1 MVEKIFLW
9 HLKRAEQG
17 YVESQC
23 WIGNMF
29 DKGEDIEEDKEEAF
43 KWFMK
48 AAEKGYAPAQY
59 KLGYMY
65 YNGIGIDK
73 DRNKSYCWYLKSA
86 EQGHI
91 ESQYWVGYMLDKG
104 EGIKEDR
111 KEAYNW
117 YMKAA
122 QQGHLNAQYKLRI
135 YFGEYN
141 YKFVEK
147 THIKTLREKA
157 EQGIEDAQLE
167 LGNMYENGL
176 EVDQDYKEALS
187 WYMKAAELMSEVAVR
202 KVGEFYSNGY
212 GVEADSDK
220 AFEWYMKAEQGW
232 GSESAVDAMSDMV
245 AEGKLEEFITRSEHG
260 DTDAQLKLGYIYEM
274 GIGVS
279 ADFQEALNWYM
290 KAAEQGDSNGQYNV
304 GMMYRDSFYSE
315 IIDQDYKEAIKW
327 LSMAAKQG
335 HDDAQYFLGDMYLKG
350 NGVKQNKYTAFE
362 WFKKAADSGE
372 MLAILDLKSEFG
384 ITENSEEA
392 EIEAV
397 RGNLLL
403 ELGNMYYNGEGVK
416 KNYLKAA
423 EWYQKAVEH
432 GNEEAKSILD
442 KFGKWDENSI
452 LYVHR
457 GTISCQKH
465 DHNII
470 SVTAIF
476 LGKSDK
482 IAKLTVNYCQ
492 DCRKFFIDEVRYEY
506 YRKIYGYLIGNV
518 RFEENGKVY
527 EIDGENLNDSLAA
540 KSPLM
545 LCGYTV
551 NQRDNYSDEE
561 RQYIISRMII
571 RRNLSKSAIARY
583 LSFFIKRNGRIKTNR
598 TAVKKWKKDLAFTLK
613 FDEDKQRKYFMKGVE
628 KWK

>member
-1 MVEKIFLW
+1 MREKIFFW
-9 HLKRAEQG
+9 YLKQAKQG
-17 YVESQC
+17 HIVSQY
-23 WIGNMF
+23 WVGDML

-43 KWFMK
+43 SWFMK
-48 AAEKGYAPAQY
+48 AAENGYAPAQY
-59 KLGYMY
+59 KLGCMY
-65 YNGIGIDK
+65 YNGIGIDV
-73 DRNKSYCWYLKSA
+73 DRNKSFYWYLKSA
-86 EQGHI
+86 EQGVV
-91 ESQYWVGYMLDKG
+91 ESQYWVGNMLDKG
-104 EGIKEDR
+104 EGVKEDR

-122 QQGHLNAQYKLRI
+122 QQGHLNAQYKLKV

-141 YKFVEK
+141 YKVVENN
-147 THIKTLREKA
+147 HFETLKEKA
-157 EQGIEDAQLE
+157 EQGVEDAQLE

-176 EVDQDYKEALS
+176 EVEQDYKEALN
-187 WYMKAAELMSEVAVR
+187 WYMKAAELMSEFAVL
-202 KVGEFYSNGY
+202 KVGEFYLNGY
-212 GVEADSDK
+212 GVEANSDE

-260 DTDAQLKLGYIYEM
+260 DTDAQLKLGYIYEN

-279 ADFQEALNWYM
+279 ADFQEALSWYM

-315 IIDQDYKEAIKW
+315 IIDQDHKEAVKW
-327 LSMAAKQG
+327 LSKAAEQG
-335 HDDAQYFLGDMYLKG
+335 HAAAQYFLGDMYLKG

-372 MLAILDLKSEFG
+372 ALAILDLKSEFG
-384 ITENSEEA
+384 ITEDSEEA
-392 EIEAV
+392 EIEVV

-403 ELGNMYYNGEGVK
+403 ELGNIYYNGLGVK

-423 EWYQKAVEH
+423 EWYHKAAEH
-432 GNEEAKSILD
+432 GNKEAKRLME
-442 KFGKWDENSI
+442 KFGKWDDNSI

-457 GTISCQKH
+457 GTISCQNNH
-465 DHNII
+465 HNII

-476 LGKSDK
+476 LEKSDK
-482 IAKLTVNYCQ
+482 IAELTVNYCQ

-506 YRKIYGYLIGNV
+506 YKKIYGCLIGNI

-527 EIDGENLNDSLAA
+527 EIDVENLNDSLAA

-551 NQRDNYSDEE
+551 NQRDGLTDEE
-561 RQYIISRMII
+561 RQYIISRMIC
-571 RRNLSKSAIARY
+571 RGNLSKSVIARY
-583 LSFFIKRNGRIKTNR
+583 LSFFIKRNGQIKNNKQ
-598 TAVKKWKKDLAFTLK
+598 ALKKWKKDLAFTLK
-613 FDEDKQRKYFMKGVE
+613 FDEDKQRKYLMKGVE